1 MLVLVILQFGFALVA
16 GTSWGVPEE
25 CYPVFSCSYKFLDVG
40 NFFYDGDAL
49 KDVGAETVDEL
60 CQHLKKQSVC
70 KKADKCKV
78 MDFVTEM
85 MADIERAVCV
95 EYKKD
100 IQGLTPCYNEPEFRS
115 KFVECVQ
122 DSFTGY
128 NPNTCGF
135 VDGLKN
141 CASMFQQ
148 CEDKQH
154 ASAVANMLSE
164 YDTTLCKHHKF
175 NIGAV

>member
-1 MLVLVILQFGFALVA
+1 
-16 GTSWGVPEE
+16 SRCW
-25 CYPVFSCSYKFLDVG
+25 

-95 EYKKD
+95 EFKKD
-100 IQGLTPCYNEPEFRS
+100 
-115 KFVECVQ
+115 
-122 DSFTGY
+122 Y

-148 CEDKQH
+148 CGDKQH
-154 ASAVANMLSE
+154 ASAVANMISE
-164 YDTTLCKHHKF
+164 Y
-175 NIGAV
+175 